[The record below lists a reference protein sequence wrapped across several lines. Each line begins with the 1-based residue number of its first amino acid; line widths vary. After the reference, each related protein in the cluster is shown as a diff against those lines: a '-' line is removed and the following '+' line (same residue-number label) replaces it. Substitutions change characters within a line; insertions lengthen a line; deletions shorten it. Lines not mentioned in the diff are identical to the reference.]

1 MRRLAPAVGATVAV
15 LLVGSL
21 ALFVLLA
28 GPPGERSGD
37 DGDGR
42 ERSRPPRP
50 DVEPA
55 ARALLSAAAE
65 APIAWAYQGTQFIS
79 AWEPGAS
86 ARVATLEVTHDPV
99 SGTVWWDPSDG
110 DQAHTSVA
118 ARPSLLGTSAVG
130 LLVRHYSVRVE
141 RAEDVAGRPT
151 TVVAAY
157 RPGTPPTDVVARFWL
172 DRESGVVLRREVYAP
187 SGHHRMTRS
196 SVFVDVNLW
205 RADPA
210 DPADPD
216 DPSPGDD
223 GAEDEGAAPTPAA
236 PDDGRPWPSAMDS
249 AAVARMSRYGWDCPR
264 RLPGPLPLVDARRG
278 GKDSAIVHLSY
289 ADGIASISVFQQ
301 QGRLDRDSVAGYRR
315 TEVDGDQVWV
325 RDSVPRRVVWA
336 SGGRVYTVLA
346 DAPQRTVDRAVVLLH
361 ERADQGGGG
370 PVDRLGRGLD
380 RVASWFNPFE

>member
-1 MRRLAPAVGATVAV
+1 VRRLAPAVGVTVAV

-28 GPPGERSGD
+28 GPTGEGSGD
-37 DGDGR
+37 TGDR
-42 ERSRPPRP
+42 RDRSRPRP

-55 ARALLSAAAE
+55 ARALLRAAAE
-65 APIAWAYQGTQFIS
+65 APTAWAYRGTQFIS
-79 AWEPGAS
+79 AWESGAS
-86 ARVATLEVTHDPV
+86 ARVATLEVTHDPA
-99 SGTVWWDPSDG
+99 SGTLWWDPSDG

-130 LLVRHYSVRVE
+130 LLVRHYSVRVDGT
-141 RAEDVAGRPT
+141 EDVAGRAT

-157 RPGTPPTDVVARFWL
+157 RPGTPATDVVARFWL

-187 SGHHRMTRS
+187 SGHHRTTRS
-196 SVFVDVNLW
+196 SVFVDVSLW
-205 RADPA
+205 RAG
-210 DPADPD
+210 PD
-216 DPSPGDD
+216 GES
-223 GAEDEGAAPTPAA
+223 GAEDGGTAPTPAA
-236 PDDGRPWPSAMDS
+236 TDEGRPWPTAMDS

-264 RLPGPLPLVDARRG
+264 RLPGPLQLVDARRG
-278 GKDSAIVHLSY
+278 GKDAAIVHLSY

-301 QGRLDRDSVAGYRR
+301 RGQLDRASVAGYRR
-315 TEVDGDQVWV
+315 TEVGGDQVWV

-361 ERADQGGGG
+361 ERADQGAGG